1 MRFFSMP
8 ALTIGDSVAPLPI
21 VQGGMGVGISLS
33 GLAAAVANEGGIG
46 VIAANAIGLMEPD
59 YRENGRL
66 ANIRALRREIRTAR
80 ERSKGI
86 IGVNLMV
93 AVNNFQDMLRVVIE
107 EKPDVVFLGA
117 GLPIKDIPIVELRAA
132 KVKVVPIVSSGR
144 AAKLIFKSWEKNYH
158 DIPDAVVVEGPE
170 AGGHLGFK
178 IEQLGDPA
186 YALEKIVPEV
196 VAEVK
201 EFAGRFNRAI
211 PVIAGG
217 GLFTGEDIQRIL
229 QLGASGVQMA
239 TRFVATN
246 ECDADIRFKEAY
258 VNCAME
264 DITIIKSP
272 VGMPGR
278 AIRNDFLDEVGRGE
292 RKDFHC
298 PWRCLESCD
307 AREVQ
312 YCISEAL
319 NNARM
324 GELRDGFA
332 FCGSTAWRI
341 EKIVPVTELV
351 GELKEQYEEAMV
363 AFYQEEF
370 ERFKE
375 RLAVA
380 VEGRKALI
388 GARIDQWKEEYD
400 AALVRLAAAKKEY
413 DAAYEQK
420 RLSLVNGY
428 ELKVAEF
435 KNGYAQKRLAWVAG
449 YEQRLAGFKKNYEQK
464 RAAFAEEYEKA
475 LEKAAALK
483 KEYSE
488 KLADLQAGDA
498 LPIN

>member
-8 ALTIGDSVAPLPI
+8 ALTIGDSTAALPI
-21 VQGGMGVGISLS
+21 VQGGMGVGISLA

-59 YRENGRL
+59 YRHNGRE
-66 ANIRALRREIRTAR
+66 ANIRALRREIRLAR
-80 ERSKGI
+80 ERSPRGI

-107 EKPDVVFLGA
+107 ERPDVVFLGA
-117 GLPIKDIPIVELRAA
+117 GLPIKDIPVPALRAA

-144 AAKLIFKSWEKNYH
+144 AANLIFKSWEKNYH

-178 IEQLGDPA
+178 IEQLGNPA

-196 VAEVK
+196 VNALK
-201 EFAGRFNRAI
+201 DFSQRYGRPI

-217 GLFTGEDIQRIL
+217 GIYTGDDIRRIL
-229 QLGASGVQMA
+229 QLGAAGVQMA
-239 TRFVATN
+239 TRFVATD

-258 VNCAME
+258 VACGTD
-264 DITIIKSP
+264 DIVIIKSP

-278 AIRNDFLDEVGRGE
+278 AIRNSFLDEVGRGE

-319 NNARM
+319 NNARK

-341 EKIVPVTELV
+341 DRIVPVRELV
-351 GELKEQYEEAMV
+351 GELKEQYEAAMV
-363 AFYQEEF
+363 TYYQEEF
-370 ERFKE
+370 AKFKE
-375 RLAVA
+375 RLATA
-380 VEGRKALI
+380 IGERKTLI
-388 GARIDQWKEEYD
+388 GARVAQWKEEYD
-400 AALVRLAAAKKEY
+400 AALARVAAAKKEY
-413 DAAYEQK
+413 EAAYDLKISEFKNGYEQK
-420 RLSLVNGY
+420 RLALVNGY
-428 ELKVAEF
+428 EQKLAE
-435 KNGYAQKRLAWVAG
+435 
-449 YEQRLAGFKKNYEQK
+449 FKKNYEQK

-475 LEKAAALK
+475 LEKATALK

-488 KLADLQAGDA
+488 KLADLQAGDTMTA
-498 LPIN
+498 Q

>member
-8 ALTIGDSVAPLPI
+8 VLTIGDSTATLPL
-21 VQGGMGVGISLS
+21 VQGGMGVGISLA

-59 YRENGRL
+59 YRHNGRE
-66 ANIRALRREIRTAR
+66 ANIRALRREIRSAR
-80 ERSKGI
+80 ERSTGV

-107 EKPDVVFLGA
+107 EKPDIVFLGA
-117 GLPIKDIPIVELRAA
+117 GLPIKDIPLTQLRAA

-144 AAKLIFKSWEKNYH
+144 AAKLIFRSWEKNYH

-178 IEQLGDPA
+178 IEQLGDSA
-186 YALEKIVPEV
+186 YALDKIVPEV
-196 VAEVK
+196 VAAVQ
-201 EFAGRFNRAI
+201 EFSHRFDRPV

-217 GLFTGEDIQRIL
+217 GVYTGDDIRRIL
-229 QLGASGVQMA
+229 QLGAAGVQMA
-239 TRFVATN
+239 TRFVATD

-258 VNCAME
+258 IDCAMD

-278 AIRNDFLDEVGRGE
+278 AIRNDFLKEVERGE

-319 NNARM
+319 NNARK

-341 EKIVPVTELV
+341 EKIVPVKELV
-351 GELKEQYEEAMV
+351 GELREQYEQAMV
-363 AFYQEEF
+363 AYYQEEF
-370 ERFKE
+370 AKFKE
-375 RLAVA
+375 RLAA
-380 VEGRKALI
+380 AIDERKTLI
-388 GARIDQWKEEYD
+388 GARIAQWKEEYD
-400 AALVRLAAAKKEY
+400 AALARVAETKKEY
-413 DAAYEQK
+413 EAAYD
-420 RLSLVNGY
+420 
-428 ELKVAEF
+428 LKVSEF
-435 KNGYAQKRLAWVAG
+435 KNGYEQRRIALVNG
-449 YEQRLAGFKKNYEQK
+449 YEQRLADFKNGYEQK

-475 LEKAAALK
+475 LERAAALK
-483 KEYSE
+483 KEYSDR
-488 KLADLQAGDA
+488 LADLQAGDA
-498 LPIN
+498 ITAQ

>member
-8 ALTIGDSVAPLPI
+8 ALTIGDSTATLPI
-21 VQGGMGVGISLS
+21 VQGGMGVGISLA

-59 YRENGRL
+59 YRHNGRE
-66 ANIRALRREIRTAR
+66 ANIRALRREIRSAR
-80 ERSKGI
+80 ERSQGI

-107 EKPDVVFLGA
+107 ERPDVVFLGA
-117 GLPIKDIPIVELRAA
+117 GLPIKDIPIAELRAA
-132 KVKVVPIVSSGR
+132 KVKMVPIVSSGR
-144 AAKLIFKSWEKNYH
+144 AAKLIFKSWEKNYR

-186 YALEKIVPEV
+186 YALERIVPEV
-196 VAEVK
+196 IAALE
-201 EFAGRFNRAI
+201 EFSHRFDRPV

-217 GLFTGEDIQRIL
+217 GLFTGDDIRRIL
-229 QLGASGVQMA
+229 QLGAAGIQMA
-239 TRFVATN
+239 TRFVATD

-258 VNCAME
+258 VNCATG

-278 AIRNDFLDEVGRGE
+278 AIRNEFLKEVERGD

-341 EKIVPVTELV
+341 EKIVPVKELV
-351 GELKEQYEEAMV
+351 GELREQYEQAMV
-363 AFYQEEF
+363 TYYQDEF
-370 ERFKE
+370 AKFKE
-375 RLAVA
+375 RLAA
-380 VEGRKALI
+380 AIGERKTLI
-388 GARIDQWKEEYD
+388 GARIAQWKEEYET
-400 AALVRLAAAKKEY
+400 ALAQVAKTKKEY
-413 DAAYEQK
+413 EAAYDLKVSEFKNGYEQK
-420 RLSLVNGY
+420 RLALVN
-428 ELKVAEF
+428 
-435 KNGYAQKRLAWVAG
+435 G
-449 YEQRLAGFKKNYEQK
+449 YEQRLADFKNGYEQK

-475 LEKAAALK
+475 LERAATLK
-483 KEYSE
+483 KEYSDR
-488 KLADLQAGDA
+488 LADLQAGDTMTA
-498 LPIN
+498 Q

>member
-59 YRENGRL
+59 YRENGRE
-66 ANIRALRREIRTAR
+66 ANIRALRREIRQAR
-80 ERSKGI
+80 ELSKGV

-117 GLPIKDIPIVELRAA
+117 GLPIKDIPIAELRAA

-158 DIPDAVVVEGPE
+158 DIPDAVVVEGPQ

-178 IEQLGDPA
+178 IEQLDDPA

-196 VAEVK
+196 VAGVRD
-201 EFAGRFNRAI
+201 FAQRFNRAI
-211 PVIAGG
+211 PVVAGG
-217 GLFTGEDIQRIL
+217 GIYTGEDIQRIM
-229 QLGASGVQMA
+229 QTGAAGAQMA
-239 TRFVATN
+239 TRFVATD
-246 ECDADIRFKEAY
+246 ECDADIRFKESY
-258 VNCAME
+258 VDCHPD
-264 DITIIKSP
+264 DIVIIKSP

-278 AIRNDFLDEVGRGE
+278 AIRNSFLDEVANGA
-292 RKDFHC
+292 RKDFRC
-298 PWRCLESCD
+298 PWRCLEACD

-319 NNARM
+319 NNARK
-324 GELRDGFA
+324 GLLADGFA
-332 FCGSTAWRI
+332 FCGTNAWRI
-341 EKIVPVTELV
+341 EKIVPVKALV
-351 GELKEQYEEAMV
+351 IELKEQYEEAMV
-363 AFYQEEF
+363 SFYQEEF
-370 ERFKE
+370 AKFKE

-380 VEGRKALI
+380 VEERKTLI
-388 GARIDQWKEEYD
+388 GTRIAQWKEEYE
-400 AALVRLAAAKKEY
+400 AALARLAVAKKEY
-413 DAAYEQK
+413 EATYDQK
-420 RLSLVNGY
+420 VTD
-428 ELKVAEF
+428 F
-435 KNGYAQKRLAWVAG
+435 KNGYEQKLSD
-449 YEQRLAGFKKNYEQK
+449 FKNGYEQK

-483 KEYSE
+483 KEYSDR
-488 KLADLQAGDA
+488 LADLQAGDA
-498 LPIN
+498 LPSN